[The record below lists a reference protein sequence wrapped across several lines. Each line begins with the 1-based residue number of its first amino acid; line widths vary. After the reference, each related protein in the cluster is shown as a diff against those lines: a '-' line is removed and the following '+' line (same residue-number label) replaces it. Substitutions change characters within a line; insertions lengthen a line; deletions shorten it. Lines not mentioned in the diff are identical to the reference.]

1 MTTTEIERRLEFL
14 REASK
19 LKDVL
24 RRSFTQDG
32 QPESTAEH
40 TWGLCLLVM
49 TFADYLE
56 GLDLLK
62 LLKICILHDL
72 GEAIHGDVPAISIE
86 ASLNKSTQ
94 EREDL
99 LTIMAPLPDTLQA
112 EFLQLWD
119 EYENASSPE
128 ARMAKAFDKIETIW
142 QHNNGVNPPDFDHGF
157 NLTYGRRYTDHSS
170 LTRAIRDVLDRET
183 RRKSEK
189 AFL

>member
-1 MTTTEIERRLEFL
+1 MTINEIERRLDFL

-24 RRSFTQDG
+24 RRAFTQGG

-40 TWGLCLLVM
+40 TWGLCLLVI
-49 TFADYLE
+49 TFADHLP
-56 GLDLLK
+56 GIDLLR

-72 GEAIHGDVPAISIE
+72 GEAIHGDIPASSVE
-86 ASLNKSTQ
+86 ASLNKSKQ

-99 LTIMAPLPDTLQA
+99 LTVMTPLPEELKA

-142 QHNNGVNPPDFDHGF
+142 QHNTGINPPDFDHEF
-157 NLTYGRRYTDHSS
+157 NLTYGRRYTDHSD
-170 LTRAIRDVLDRET
+170 LTRAIREVLDRET
-183 RRKSEK
+183 ARNAEK
-189 AFL
+189 IPS

>member
-19 LKDVL
+19 LKDVF
-24 RRSFTQDG
+24 RRSFTHDG
-32 QPESTAEH
+32 QRESTAEH

-86 ASLNKSTQ
+86 ASLNKSQQ

-99 LTIMAPLPDTLQA
+99 LTIMAPLPDTLRA

>member
-86 ASLNKSTQ
+86 ASLNKSKQ

-99 LTIMAPLPDTLQA
+99 LTIMVPLPDTLQA

>member
-56 GLDLLK
+56 GIDLLK

-86 ASLNKSTQ
+86 ASLNKSKQ

-128 ARMAKAFDKIETIW
+128 ARMAKAFDKIETNW

>member
-56 GLDLLK
+56 DLDLLK

-86 ASLNKSTQ
+86 ASLNKSQQ

-99 LTIMAPLPDTLQA
+99 LIIMAPLPDTLQA

-170 LTRAIRDVLDRET
+170 LTRAIRDVIDQET